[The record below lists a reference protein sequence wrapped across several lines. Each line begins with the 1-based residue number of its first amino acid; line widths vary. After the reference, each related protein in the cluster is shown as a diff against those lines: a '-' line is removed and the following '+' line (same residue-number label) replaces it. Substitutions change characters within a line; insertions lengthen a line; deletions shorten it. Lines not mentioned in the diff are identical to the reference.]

1 MHGPI
6 PRLREAPKDVL
17 FFERKDRESSGF
29 SGDRLDP
36 GPEENN
42 VHNGTYTLESGR
54 KITYTTGDWS
64 KITTP
69 RAPIKYKDAAKT
81 FIGFDFLDVR
91 RLWPFAPS
99 TVADR
104 LLTSASTHLCRSLS
118 RAVVGQ
124 DRRDRPLAWHHPL
137 DAQGCA
143 AHHL

>member
-6 PRLREAPKDVL
+6 PRLRQAPKDVL

-29 SGDRLDP
+29 SGDRLEP
-36 GPEENN
+36 GPEQNN

-54 KITYTTGDWS
+54 EISYTTGDWS

-91 RLWPFAPS
+91 PPVALCPFNGDRPS
-99 TVADR
+99 ADVR
-104 LLTSASTHLCRSLS
+104 FDPPSSLTFSRCS
-118 RAVVGQ
+118 RA
-124 DRRDRPLAWHHPL
+124 RSS
-137 DAQGCA
+137 
-143 AHHL
+143 